1 MKIKRKI
8 IALGGFI
15 AGVINGM
22 LGAGGGMIVVPTL
35 NKSGVE
41 TKKSHAT
48 SVAIILSI
56 SLVSSFFY
64 LKSGT
69 VTISDVSPY
78 ILWGVIGSV
87 IGSFLLTKI
96 NDIWLHRI
104 FGALM
109 IWAAIRML
117 IR

>member
-8 IALGGFI
+8 IAAGGFI
-15 AGVINGM
+15 AGIINGL
-22 LGAGGGMIVVPTL
+22 LGAGGGMIIVPTL

-56 SLVSSFFY
+56 CLVSSFFY

-69 VTISDVSPY
+69 VTIQDVYPY
-78 ILWGVIGSV
+78 VIWGVIGSI
-87 IGSFLLTKI
+87 IGAYLLTKI
-96 NDIWLHRI
+96 KDVWLHRI

-109 IWAAIRML
+109 LWAAYRML
-117 IR
+117 IG